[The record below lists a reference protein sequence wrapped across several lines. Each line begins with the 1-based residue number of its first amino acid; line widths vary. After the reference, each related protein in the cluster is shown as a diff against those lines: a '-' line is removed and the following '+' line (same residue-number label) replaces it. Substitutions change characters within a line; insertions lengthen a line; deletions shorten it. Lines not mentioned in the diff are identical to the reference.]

1 MPKLPIPR
9 GKAHLLT
16 CALFHAEE
24 QKHREKS
31 TMPHWKVTVNGKE
44 YDVANDNRQLLLN
57 GNAVELNIAH
67 IRSSEF
73 HVIRDNKTYTVE
85 IIEQIPGEKKLTIKV
100 NGNEYVVAV
109 KDKLDLLL
117 QQMGMSRQAAQS
129 VGSIKAPMPGKVLR
143 VDVQEGQQLKK
154 GDAILILEAM
164 KMENAIKSPGEG
176 KVKKILVKQG
186 DAVEKGAVLV
196 DVE

>member
-1 MPKLPIPR
+1 
-9 GKAHLLT
+9 
-16 CALFHAEE
+16 
-24 QKHREKS
+24 
-31 TMPHWKVTVNGKE
+31 MPHWKVTVNGKE